1 MKAFSAMLSSL
12 DFIQVIKAGEEQG
25 QIHVLKIDL
34 PALKRTDLR
43 RKARGHRDILGIQAG
58 NDKGLNWSRSSGEN
72 GGRNF
77 KKYSVG

>member
-1 MKAFSAMLSSL
+1 MKAFSALLSSL

-43 RKARGHRDILGIQAG
+43 RKARGHRDLLGISAT

-72 GGRNF
+72 RGRNF
-77 KKYSVG
+77 KK